1 MTPGPPGNNGANPPE
16 GENPGAAGTEEDDPF
31 GYLYADGQS
40 AGARP
45 PSGGGYGY
53 PGQRSHH
60 QVRAVGERQYGYGY
74 PPKESQQS
82 APGQGA
88 PTAAYPQQ
96 QNAHYAAPENLPGG
110 PPAGGGRRAANGQGG
125 GRGGGRGR
133 GPNNKG
139 LLIGAVAVV
148 CAVAVGITV
157 AVVTGG
163 SGDDKQAAKDPAP
176 SATASEGH
184 GGEGDDKQP
193 GDDASKEPVEEL
205 PKADAKTLQLSGGP
219 SVASDVE
226 GAKADGGSYVAGF
239 NKPGAKLTWNVSVPK
254 AGEYTV
260 FLDYGVPG
268 KDQQASLYVNG
279 GDRRDLSLK
288 NWAQAPEGDWEKGWT
303 TSYVFANLTKGTNAI
318 SFSCDQGDSCDA
330 NFDRVWLKAGHVTK

>member
-53 PGQRSHH
+53 PGPRSYH
-60 QVRAVGERQYGYGY
+60 QVRPVGERQYGYGY
-74 PPKESQQS
+74 PPKEGRQG
-82 APGQGA
+82 APQQGA
-88 PTAAYPQQ
+88 PTAAYAAQ

-110 PPAGGGRRAANGQGG
+110 PPPGGGRRAAGGQ
-125 GRGGGRGR
+125 GGGRGR

-163 SGDDKQAAKDPAP
+163 SGDDKQDTKDSAP
-176 SATASEGH
+176 SATASQGQ
-184 GGEGDDKQP
+184 GGEDDDKQP
-193 GDDASKEPVEEL
+193 GGDASKKPEEL

-219 SVASDVE
+219 TVASDVE
-226 GAKADGGSYVAGF
+226 GAKADGGGYVAGF

-268 KDQQASLYVNG
+268 KDQKASLYVNG

-303 TSYVFANLTKGTNAI
+303 TSYVFTNLTKGTNAI
-318 SFSCDQGDSCDA
+318 SFSCDEGDSCDA

>member
-45 PSGGGYGY
+45 PGGGGYGY
-53 PGQRSHH
+53 PGPRSYH

-74 PPKESQQS
+74 PPKEGQQS
-82 APGQGA
+82 APQQGA

-110 PPAGGGRRAANGQGG
+110 PPAGGGRRAAGGQ
-125 GRGGGRGR
+125 GGGRGR

-176 SATASEGH
+176 SATASQGQ
-184 GGEGDDKQP
+184 GGEDDGKQS
-193 GDDASKEPVEEL
+193 GDDASKEPEEEL

-288 NWAQAPEGDWEKGWT
+288 NWAQAPEGDWKKGWT
-303 TSYVFANLTKGTNAI
+303 TSYVFTNLTKGTNAI
-318 SFSCDQGDSCDA
+318 SFSCDEGDTCDA